1 MKNRVIWKM
10 LVLTI
15 VTLGIYR
22 LYWFVKTRRE
32 MMDKDSSI
40 KILSPFILIFP
51 FILVAASVIFLI
63 FSTFKSFNDI
73 PEYCENYRSSSYSI
87 PRECEIGS
95 GSALPIIFLYVSIFL
110 VFPFV
115 LAWLWGYSKGVEKIT
130 NEKMSFAM
138 SLLILYV
145 VPDGIDILL
154 VQDAFNKISPNV
166 ETPIPPQQQSQQP
179 ITT

>member
-32 MMDKDSSI
+32 MMDNDSSI
-40 KILSPFILIFP
+40 KILSPFVVVIP
-51 FILVAASVIFLI
+51 FVLVIASVVFLI
-63 FSTFKSFNDI
+63 FSTVQSIKDI
-73 PEYCENYRSSSYSI
+73 PEYCENYTSSSYNR
-87 PRECEIGS
+87 PDECELGAE
-95 GSALPIIFLYVSIFL
+95 SAISFFFVYASIL
-110 VFPFV
+110 LTFPFV
-115 LAWLWGYSKGVEKIT
+115 LAWLWSYSKGVEKIT
-130 NEKMSFAM
+130 NEKMGFAI
-138 SLLILYV
+138 SLLILYL

-166 ETPIPPQQQSQQP
+166 ETPIPPQTQSQQP

>member
-22 LYWFVKTRRE
+22 LYWFIKTRRE

-40 KILSPFILIFP
+40 KILNPLILVLPFA
-51 FILVAASVIFLI
+51 LVAASVIFLI
-63 FSTFKSFNDI
+63 FSTITSIKNI
-73 PEYCENYRSSSYSI
+73 PEYCENYTSSSFST
-87 PRECEIGS
+87 PKECTVES
-95 GSALPIIFLYVSIFL
+95 SSALAIVLIYVSIFL

-115 LAWLWGYSKGVEKIT
+115 LAWLWSYSKGVEKIT
-130 NEKMSFAM
+130 NEKMSFAI

-154 VQDAFNKISPNV
+154 VQDAFNKIPSNL
-166 ETPIPPQQQSQQP
+166 EPPANPQSQQP